1 MHRKGGSSIS
11 WVRKFLAR
19 QRLALWSALI
29 VVLTL
34 VVIGALLMTALE
46 ANLRR
51 EVDEALLL
59 RAQHVEHGITLD
71 QDGTLKPGGVGT
83 GLADLAPIDEI
94 AAPGIYV
101 QVLDQGGAVLLSSA
115 NLLGGGLPVPADLV
129 QQTLEGRQTTVT
141 VPVGRERVRLLGRPM
156 LSEGRVL
163 GAVIVG
169 ESLHFLDVTLR
180 DLRRL
185 LGLLTLLAVL
195 LAVAGGWWLR
205 RQAMR
210 PVAEVSRVARDIAA
224 TGRFER
230 RIAIPQTQDELR
242 DLAATFNEML
252 ARLERTF
259 RRQRDFLADA
269 SHELRGP
276 LTVIRGNLELLQMDL
291 PEAERQQSAAEAAEE
306 VKLMSRVVS
315 DLLFLAADDAQEQLE
330 RQAVPVHELVSTAA
344 ERARNLDA
352 GQHRVTISCND
363 PTVVRGDRDRL
374 GQMLWNLVENG
385 LRYTDPGGTI
395 TLGLHNHGSVAE
407 LTVADTGVGIPAE
420 HLPHI
425 FERFY
430 RVDGARSRR
439 HGSTGLG
446 LAIVKQVAE
455 AHGGQVRVR
464 SEAGAGTTFTVAL
477 PIIPG

>member
-1 MHRKGGSSIS
+1 MR
-11 WVRKFLAR
+11 VRKFLAR

-29 VVLTL
+29 LMLTL
-34 VVIGALLMTALE
+34 IIIGALLMAALE

-59 RAQHVEHGITLD
+59 RAQNVELGIAVD
-71 QDGTLKPGGVGT
+71 QDVTLSTAGVES
-83 GLADLAPIDEI
+83 GLADLAPLDEL

-101 QVLDQGGAVLLSSA
+101 QVLDHSGAVVLSSA
-115 NLLGGGLPVPADLV
+115 NLPGGGLPLPADLV
-129 QQTLEGRQTTVT
+129 QQTLAGRQTTMT
-141 VPVGRERVRLLGRPM
+141 IPIGRERVRLLGQPV
-156 LSEGRVL
+156 LGEGRVL
-163 GAVIVG
+163 GGVIVG
-169 ESLHFLDVTLR
+169 ESLHFMDVTLR

-185 LGLLTLLAVL
+185 LGLATLLAVL
-195 LAVAGGWWLR
+195 LALAGGWWLR

-210 PVAEVSRVARDIAA
+210 PVADVTRVARDIAA

-230 RIAIPQTQDELR
+230 RIAVPQTQDELR

-276 LTVIRGNLELLQMDL
+276 LTVIRGNLDLLQMDL
-291 PEAERQQSAAEAAEE
+291 PEAERQESAAEAAEE
-306 VKLMSRVVS
+306 VKRMSRLVS
-315 DLLFLAADDAQEQLE
+315 DLLFLAAEDAQERLE
-330 RQAVPVHELVSTAA
+330 HQPVPLHELVSAAA
-344 ERARNLDA
+344 ERARSLDA
-352 GQHRVTISCND
+352 GKHAVTILCND
-363 PTVVRGDRDRL
+363 PALVQGDRDRL
-374 GQMLWNLVENG
+374 GQMLWNLVENA
-385 LRYTDPGGTI
+385 LRYTEPGGTVS
-395 TLGLHNHGSVAE
+395 LGLHNHGPVAE

-430 RVDGARSRR
+430 RVDRARSHG

-446 LAIVKQVAE
+446 LAIVKQVAD

-464 SEAGAGTTFTVAL
+464 SEPDAGTTFTVAL
-477 PIIPG
+477 PIAPD

>member
-1 MHRKGGSSIS
+1 MS
-11 WVRKFLAR
+11 WVRRMLAR

-29 VVLTL
+29 LVLTL
-34 VVIGALLMTALE
+34 VMIGALLMAAME

-51 EVDEALLL
+51 KVDEALLL
-59 RAQHVEHGITLD
+59 RAQHVGHGITVD
-71 QDGTLKPGGVGT
+71 QDGTLSPAGVAS
-83 GLADLAPIDEI
+83 GLADLAPLDEI
-94 AAPGIYV
+94 TAPGIYV
-101 QVLDQGGAVLLSSA
+101 QVLDHAGAVLLSSA
-115 NLLGGGLPVPADLV
+115 NLPGGGLPLPADLV
-129 QQTLEGRQTTVT
+129 QQTLAGRQTTT
-141 VPVGRERVRLLGRPM
+141 TIPIGRERVRLLGRPV
-156 LSEGRVL
+156 LGEARVL

-185 LGLLTLLAVL
+185 LGLATLLAVL
-195 LAVAGGWWLR
+195 LSLAGGWWLR

-210 PVAEVSRVARDIAA
+210 PVADVTRVARDIAA

-230 RIAIPQTQDELR
+230 RIAIPQTQDEIR

-276 LTVIRGNLELLQMDL
+276 LTVIRGNLDLLQMDL
-291 PEAERQQSAAEAAEE
+291 PEAERREGAAEATEE
-306 VKLMSRVVS
+306 VKRMSRLVS
-315 DLLFLAADDAQEQLE
+315 DLLFLAAEDAEERLE
-330 RQAVPVHELVSTAA
+330 HQPVPLHELVSAAA
-344 ERARNLDA
+344 ERARSLDA
-352 GQHRVTISCND
+352 GQHAVTIICND
-363 PTVVRGDRDRL
+363 PTLVQGDRDRL
-374 GQMLWNLVENG
+374 GQMLWNLVENA
-385 LRYTDPGGTI
+385 LRYTEPGGTV
-395 TLGLHNHGSVAE
+395 TLGLHNHGPVAE

-430 RVDGARSRR
+430 RVDRARSHG

-464 SEAGAGTTFTVAL
+464 SEPGAGATFTVAL
-477 PIIPG
+477 PITSD

>member
-1 MHRKGGSSIS
+1 MIMT
-11 WVRKFLAR
+11 WVRSFLAR
-19 QRLALWSALI
+19 QRLALWSAAILA
-29 VVLTL
+29 LTL
-34 VVIGALLMTALE
+34 LIIGALLMAALE

-59 RAQHVEHGITLD
+59 RAQHVEHGITVD
-71 QDGTLKPGGVGT
+71 QDGALSAAGASP
-83 GLADLAPIDEI
+83 GLADLAPLDEI
-94 AAPGIYV
+94 TAPGIYV
-101 QVLDQGGAVLLSSA
+101 QVVDPTGAVLLSSA
-115 NLLGGGLPVPADLV
+115 NLPGGGLPVPADFV
-129 QQTLEGRQTTVT
+129 QQTLTGRQTYAT
-141 VPVGRERVRLLGRPM
+141 VPLGRERVRLLGRPV
-156 LSEGRVL
+156 LSGDRLL
-163 GAVIVG
+163 GAIIVG

-185 LGLLTLLAVL
+185 LELATLLAML
-195 LAVAGGWWLR
+195 LALAGGWWLR

-210 PVAEVSRVARDIAA
+210 PVAEVTRVARDIAA

-230 RIAIPQTQDELR
+230 RIAVPQTQDELR

-276 LTVIRGNLELLQMDL
+276 LTVIRGNLDLLQMDL
-291 PEAERQQSAAEAAEE
+291 PETERSESAAEALEE
-306 VKLMSRVVS
+306 VKRMSRLVS
-315 DLLFLAADDAQEQLE
+315 DLLFLAAEDAQERLE
-330 RQAVPVHELVSTAA
+330 RQPVPLHELVSAA
-344 ERARNLDA
+344 GERARSVDA
-352 GQHRVTISCND
+352 GKHTVTIICND
-363 PTVVRGDRDRL
+363 PTVVQGDRDRL
-374 GQMLWNLVENG
+374 TQLLWNLVENA
-385 LRYTDPGGTI
+385 LRYTDPGGTV

-407 LTVADTGVGIPAE
+407 LTVTDTGVGIPAE

-430 RVDGARSRR
+430 RVDRARSHQ

-446 LAIVKQVAE
+446 LAIVKQAAE

-464 SEAGAGTTFTVAL
+464 SEPGVGTTFTVAL
-477 PIIPG
+477 PITPG

>member
-1 MHRKGGSSIS
+1 VAIT
-11 WVRKFLAR
+11 WVRKVLAR

-29 VVLTL
+29 LVLVL
-34 VVIGALLMTALE
+34 LIIGALLMAALE

-59 RAQHVEHGITLD
+59 RAQHVEHGIAVD
-71 QDGTLKPGGVGT
+71 QDGTLSPAGVGT

-101 QVLDQGGAVLLSSA
+101 QMLDHDGAVLLSSA
-115 NLLGGGLPVPADLV
+115 NLPGGGLPVPAGLV
-129 QQTLEGRQTTVT
+129 QQTLAGRQTTIT
-141 VPVGRERVRLLGRPM
+141 VPIGQERVRLLGRPVVG
-156 LSEGRVL
+156 EGRVL

-169 ESLHFLDVTLR
+169 ESLHFLDETLR

-185 LGLLTLLAVL
+185 LVLAILLAVL
-195 LAVAGGWWLR
+195 LALAGGWWLR

-210 PVAEVSRVARDIAA
+210 PVAEVTRVAKDIAA

-276 LTVIRGNLELLQMDL
+276 LTVIRGNLDLLQMDL
-291 PEAERQQSAAEAAEE
+291 PEAERRESAAEATEE
-306 VKLMSRVVS
+306 VKRMSRLVA
-315 DLLFLAADDAQEQLE
+315 DLLFLAAEDAQEGLE
-330 RQAVPVHELVSTAA
+330 RRPVLLHELVSAA
-344 ERARNLDA
+344 GERARSVDA
-352 GQHRVTISCND
+352 GKHAVTIICND
-363 PTVVRGDRDRL
+363 PTVVQGDRDRL
-374 GQMLWNLVENG
+374 TQLLWNLVENA
-385 LRYTDPGGTI
+385 LRYTEPGGTV
-395 TLGLHNHGSVAE
+395 TLGLHNHGPVAE

-430 RVDGARSRR
+430 RVERARSHRY
-439 HGSTGLG
+439 GSTGLG

-464 SEAGAGTTFTVAL
+464 SEPGVGTTFTIAL
-477 PIIPG
+477 PIATI